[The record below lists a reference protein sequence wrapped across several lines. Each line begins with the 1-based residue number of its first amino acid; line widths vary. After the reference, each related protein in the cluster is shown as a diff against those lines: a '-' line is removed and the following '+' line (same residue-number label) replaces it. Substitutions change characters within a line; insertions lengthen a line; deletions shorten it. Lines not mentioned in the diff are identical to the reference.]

1 MKCERCVFRAEQE
14 SAVPRGHIW
23 FSRAARLSHS
33 LSRSLTMCPPYLGF
47 AFLTLLNYSTL
58 LLGLVIALVINLN
71 GYELQVH
78 VGATYQPQ
86 SGRWR
91 KYRMPGPSHC
101 CLLHAPVWS
110 TNVEVSIYYSLHMP
124 VPQMI

>member
-23 FSRAARLSHS
+23 FSRAARLSQS

-78 VGATYQPQ
+78 VPPRCYLVPINHSPAGGDGIACRDLPIAAYYMHLY
-86 SGRWR
+86 GR
-91 KYRMPGPSHC
+91 P
-101 CLLHAPVWS
+101 
-110 TNVEVSIYYSLHMP
+110 T
-124 VPQMI
+124 